1 MSTIKLAL
9 PAGDLRA
16 ESGRLLLGAGIDVSE
31 YAEGSRLYHF
41 RLEQPDV
48 RVRVFREK
56 DVPIQIALGNYAL
69 GICGGVWI
77 AEAHAR
83 YPNDDVVPLRPFGF
97 GVRRVYAAAHGDPA
111 QALRFRPVR
120 IVSEYPNL
128 AERYALA
135 MRFPDYRVMPV
146 HGAAEAYPPE
156 DAEIALLDAAD
167 EATVEALG
175 LRPLQRVYEG
185 GAWLVANRRA
195 LEGSDLSPLLRPLL
209 AIAPPF
215 RDEPGLSLPSRRN
228 AGASVPRPD
237 NRRDVVRLAVPDGHQ
252 QRHAHA
258 SLTSAGLTFDGYSDS
273 TWVRRPTSAI
283 DGLEVKVIRPQDMPQ
298 QVALGNYDLA
308 LTGRDWLADHLYA
321 FPGSPVREAVDL
333 GRSRYSLA
341 AVVPDGLPAD
351 TIDGALALWGD
362 REIRV
367 ASEYANTADHYARLR
382 RIRRYRVI
390 PINGASEGF
399 VPEDADILIEG
410 TETGTTLRANRL
422 KAIDSFFLSTNCLIR
437 STRPVEGR
445 RAALIEDIVSRLRA
459 AAVTAPPF
467 QANLQG
473 RVADSGY

>member
-16 ESGRLLLGAGIDVSE
+16 ETGRLLLGAGIDVSE

-97 GVRRVYAAAHGDPA
+97 GNRRVYAAVHGGTA
-111 QALRFRPVR
+111 QPLRFRPIR
-120 IVSEYPNL
+120 IISEYANL
-128 AERYALA
+128 AERYALT

-156 DAEIALLDAAD
+156 DADIAILDAAD
-167 EATVEALG
+167 EAAVEALG
-175 LRPLQRVYEG
+175 LRPLQRLYEG
-185 GAWLVANRRA
+185 GAWLVANRKA
-195 LEGSDLSPLLRPLL
+195 LESGDLSPVLGPLL
-209 AIAPPF
+209 AAAPPF
-215 RDEPGLSLPSRRN
+215 LAEPGLSLPAQRHADVTVS
-228 AGASVPRPD
+228 RPD
-237 NRRDVVRLAVPDGHQ
+237 RRRDVVRLAVPDGHQ

-258 SLTSAGLTFDGYSDS
+258 SLTSAGLVFDGYTDS
-273 TWVRRPTSAI
+273 TWVRRPSSGI
-283 DGLEVKVIRPQDMPQ
+283 DGLELKVIRPQDMPQ

-321 FPGSPVREAVDL
+321 FPGSPVAEAVDL

-341 AVVPDGLPAD
+341 AVVPEDLAVD
-351 TIDGALALWGD
+351 SIEGALALWGD

-422 KAIDSFFLSTNCLIR
+422 KSIDNFFLSTNCVIR

-445 RAALIEDIVSRLRA
+445 RAALIEDILSRLRA
-459 AAVTAPPF
+459 AAVTEPA
-467 QANLQG
+467 
-473 RVADSGY
+473 VSS

>member
-16 ESGRLLLGAGIDVSE
+16 EAGRLLLGAGIDVSE

-83 YPNDDVVPLRPFGF
+83 YPNDDVVPLRPLGF
-97 GVRRVYAAAHGDPA
+97 GVRRVYAAVHGDPA

-120 IVSEYPNL
+120 IVSEYANL

-135 MRFPDYRVMPV
+135 VRFPDYRVMPV
-146 HGAAEAYPPE
+146 HGAAEAYLPE

-167 EATVEALG
+167 EAAVEALG

-185 GAWLVANRRA
+185 GAWLVANRSA
-195 LEGSDLSPLLRPLL
+195 LEASDLSPLLGPLL
-209 AIAPPF
+209 AMAPPF
-215 RDEPGLSLPSRRN
+215 REELGLSLPARRH
-228 AGASVPRPD
+228 ADASVPRPD
-237 NRRDVVRLAVPDGHQ
+237 NGRDLVRLALPDGHQ

-258 SLTSAGLTFDGYSDS
+258 SLASAGLAFDGYSDS
-273 TWVRRPTSAI
+273 TWVRRPSSAI
-283 DGLEVKVIRPQDMPQ
+283 DGLEVKVIRPQDMSQ

-321 FPGSPVREAVDL
+321 FPGSPVTEAVDL

-341 AVVPDGLPAD
+341 AVVPEELPAD
-351 TIDGALALWGD
+351 TIEGALALWGN

-437 STRPVEGR
+437 STCPAEGR
-445 RAALIEDIVSRLRA
+445 RAALIEDIISRLRA
-459 AAVTAPPF
+459 AAVTEP
-467 QANLQG
+467 
-473 RVADSGY
+473 VVSS